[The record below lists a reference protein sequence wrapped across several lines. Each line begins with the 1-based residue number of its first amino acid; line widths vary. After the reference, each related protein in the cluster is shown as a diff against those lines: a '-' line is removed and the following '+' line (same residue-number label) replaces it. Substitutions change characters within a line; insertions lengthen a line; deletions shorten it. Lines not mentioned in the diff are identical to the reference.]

1 MEVSESGKRE
11 KLNVAQVLNN
21 EEMMVR
27 YLLGE
32 LSEEEQSRLED
43 EYFAR
48 DDFFEQLLVIEDDLI
63 DAYLRGELSAN
74 RRAQF
79 EKHFLS
85 LPQRRERVGFASEL
99 LRPVAQTSAST
110 HPATVN
116 ERTLS
121 WWQSMFPLPRF
132 SLAVAAV
139 LLVAVALAS
148 IWFAFDRNERRA
160 RLTREEAEH
169 RTRSQPNR
177 TASPPQQTAKQDGLP
192 NEESAPESAAASPQP
207 QTKDEDPARVS
218 RPNSNSLMPPAQSP
232 RARTA
237 IASLTLSPD
246 LVRSA
251 GEANRF
257 VLTRGTD
264 MVRLRLALN
273 GVERHKNYRAS
284 LQTVDGK
291 GIWSRRARAAQ
302 SSRSGAKAVTLQL
315 PAHLLPTGDYILTL
329 SGVTADGSTETV
341 AEYYLKV
348 EKE

>member
-1 MEVSESGKRE
+1 MEVSESEKRE
-11 KLNVAQVLNN
+11 KPDVEQALDN

-32 LSEEEQSRLED
+32 LSEEEGAKLED

-48 DDFFEQLLVIEDDLI
+48 DDFFEQLLVVEDDLI
-63 DAYLRGELSAN
+63 DDYVRGELSAS
-74 RRAQF
+74 RRACF

-85 LPQRRERVGFASEL
+85 MPQRRERVGFAREL
-99 LRPVAQTSAST
+99 LRPAAQTSAST

-116 ERTLS
+116 DRTLS

-139 LLVAVALAS
+139 LLVAVALAG

-160 RLTREEAEH
+160 RLAREEAEH
-169 RTRSQPNR
+169 GARRQPNQ
-177 TASPPQQTAKQDGLP
+177 TASPQQQTAKRDNQP
-192 NEESAPESAAASPQP
+192 NEESAPESAASPQP
-207 QTKDEDPARVS
+207 QTKDEVPARVPRINDPS
-218 RPNSNSLMPPAQSP
+218 TPPAQSP
-232 RARTA
+232 RARSA

-251 GEANRF
+251 GEAHRL

-264 MVRLRLALN
+264 TVRLRLAL
-273 GVERHKNYRAS
+273 KADDSYQSYRAS
-284 LQTVDGK
+284 LQTVEGK
-291 GIWSRRARAAQ
+291 DIWGRPARSAQ

-315 PAHLLPTGDYILTL
+315 PARLLPTGDYILML
-329 SGVTADGSTETV
+329 SGITARGSVESV

>member
-1 MEVSESGKRE
+1 M
-11 KLNVAQVLNN
+11 AQTLNN

-63 DAYLRGELSAN
+63 DAYVRGELSAN

-160 RLTREEAEH
+160 RLAREEAEH
-169 RTRSQPNR
+169 GARRQPNQ
-177 TASPPQQTAKQDGLP
+177 TASPPQQTAKQDGLT
-192 NEESAPESAAASPQP
+192 NEESALERAASPQP
-207 QTKDEDPARVS
+207 QTKDEVPARVS
-218 RPNSNSLMPPAQSP
+218 RPTNNSLMPPAQSP
-232 RARTA
+232 RASAA

-246 LVRSA
+246 LVRST

-273 GVERHKNYRAS
+273 GDERHKNYRAS

-291 GIWSRRARAAQ
+291 DIWSRRARAAQ

>member
-11 KLNVAQVLNN
+11 KLNVAQALNN

-63 DAYLRGELSAN
+63 DAYVRGELSVN

-110 HPATVN
+110 HSATVN

-160 RLTREEAEH
+160 RLAREEAEH
-169 RTRSQPNR
+169 RARPQSNR

-192 NEESAPESAAASPQP
+192 NEESAPERAASPQP
-207 QTKDEDPARVS
+207 QTKDEVPARVS
-218 RPNSNSLMPPAQSP
+218 RPTNNSLMPPAQSP
-232 RARTA
+232 RASAA

-273 GVERHKNYRAS
+273 GDDRHKNYRAS

-291 GIWSRRARAAQ
+291 GIWSRRAHAAQ

-315 PAHLLPTGDYILTL
+315 PARLLSTGDYILTL
-329 SGVTADGSTETV
+329 SRVTADGSTESV